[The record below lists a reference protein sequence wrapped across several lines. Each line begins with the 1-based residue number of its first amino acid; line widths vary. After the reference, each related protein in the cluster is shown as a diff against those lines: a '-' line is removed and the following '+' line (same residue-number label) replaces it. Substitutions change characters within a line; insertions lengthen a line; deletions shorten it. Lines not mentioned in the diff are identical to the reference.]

1 MFLLDT
7 HTLLWFIEDDIK
19 LSIQAKS
26 ILSENSTSKF
36 ISIVT
41 LWEIAV
47 KYSLKKLELNISLAD
62 FFNLIHSSDI
72 NIINIS
78 TEHLLILNSIEHHH
92 KDPFDR
98 IIIAQAIAENFT
110 IITKDEN
117 FSKYEVNIIW

>member
-26 ILSENSTSKF
+26 ILSENSTP
-36 ISIVT
+36 
-41 LWEIAV
+41 
-47 KYSLKKLELNISLAD
+47 KLELNISLAE

>member
-26 ILSENSTSKF
+26 ILSENSTPKF

-47 KYSLKKLELNISLAD
+47 KYSLKKLELNISLAE

-92 KDPFDR
+92 KDPSDR

>member
-26 ILSENSTSKF
+26 ILSENSTPKF

-78 TEHLLILNSIEHHH
+78 TEHLLILNSIEQHH

>member
-7 HTLLWFIEDDIK
+7 HTLLWFVEDDIK

-26 ILSENSTSKF
+26 ILSENSTPKF

>member
-7 HTLLWFIEDDIK
+7 HTLLWFVEDDIK

-26 ILSENSTSKF
+26 ILSENSTPKF

-47 KYSLKKLELNISLAD
+47 KYSLKKLELNISLAE

>member
-26 ILSENSTSKF
+26 ILSENSTPKF

-47 KYSLKKLELNISLAD
+47 KYSLKKLELNISLAE

>member
-26 ILSENSTSKF
+26 ILSENSTPKF

>member
-7 HTLLWFIEDDIK
+7 HTLLWFIENDEK
-19 LSIQAKS
+19 LSNHAQIT
-26 ILSENSTSKF
+26 LSENSTPKF

-41 LWEIAV
+41 LWEIAI
-47 KYSLKKLELNISLAD
+47 KYSLEKLKLQISLQD

-72 NIINIS
+72 GIISIS
-78 TEHLLILNSIEHHH
+78 TEHLLILNSLNLYH

-98 IIIAQAIAENFT
+98 MIIAQAISENFT

-117 FSKYEVNIIW
+117 FSNYKVKTVW

>member
-26 ILSENSTSKF
+26 ILSENSTPKF

-47 KYSLKKLELNISLAD
+47 KYSLKKLEVD
-62 FFNLIHSSDI
+62 
-72 NIINIS
+72 
-78 TEHLLILNSIEHHH
+78 
-92 KDPFDR
+92 
-98 IIIAQAIAENFT
+98 
-110 IITKDEN
+110 
-117 FSKYEVNIIW
+117 